1 MRTITSAQGLGDLCW
16 IFQKLINQ
24 DEKFDWII
32 PCNDFDAEVQKRAFQ
47 LQKLF
52 PSLINSMT
60 HKKMKFR
67 RDIASFSHRG
77 TWEQAG
83 KMDLFL
89 EANSH
94 LEAGQRIEK
103 FLPDLKTSFII
114 PFQTTTENKKQA
126 KEILKGKKLCGIY
139 TSNQAKIKDS
149 WLENDWIE
157 LMNLILKHDPEYR
170 FVMIGAEY
178 DRPFLENII
187 NEMDTKWV
195 AFKYPLFSVCINN
208 DLGATIEVLKGLDL
222 LIGFQSGITII
233 NELIGA
239 KQTVMLYWNDFRHA
253 NIINAWPDPERIKSG
268 AYKGCHFCPPK
279 QIFDWLIQN
288 KKI

>member
-1 MRTITSAQGLGDLCW
+1 MRTITTAQGIGDWCW
-16 IFQKLINQ
+16 LAQKLINQ

-32 PCNDFDAEVQKRAFQ
+32 PCHDFDVDVQKRAFQ
-47 LQKLF
+47 LQKLM

-60 HKKMKFR
+60 NKKMKFR
-67 RDIASFSHRG
+67 RDVASFSHKG
-77 TWEQAG
+77 TWEQATQRN
-83 KMDLFL
+83 FCL

-114 PFQTTTENKKQA
+114 PFQTTGENKKEA

-149 WLENDWIE
+149 WLENDWLE
-157 LMNLILKHDPEYR
+157 LMNLILRHDHEYR
-170 FVMIGAEY
+170 FVLIGAEY
-178 DRPFLENII
+178 DKPFLENIMKAV
-187 NEMDTKWV
+187 EEYE
-195 AFKYPLFSVCINN
+195 FLYCINKE
-208 DLGATIEVLKGLDL
+208 LGTTIEVLKGLDL

-239 KQTVMLYWNDFRHA
+239 KQTVMLYWNDYKHA

-268 AYKGCHFCPPK
+268 QYKGCHFCPPEK
-279 QIFDWLIQN
+279 LFDWLIENN
-288 KKI
+288 KL